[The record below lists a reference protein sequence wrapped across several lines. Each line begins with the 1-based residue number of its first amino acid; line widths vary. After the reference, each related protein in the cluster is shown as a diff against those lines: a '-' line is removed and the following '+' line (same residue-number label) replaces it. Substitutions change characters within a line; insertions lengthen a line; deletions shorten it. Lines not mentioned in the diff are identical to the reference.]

1 MFMVPSW
8 LATLPRPW
16 KFPVPMR
23 NAKHQCIRW
32 SKPAEERTRLD
43 AMLAVGASYN
53 DQIHNIYNYLL
64 LVRVDKG
71 DMFIVLSSLVHVDM
85 HLLFAVAG

>member
-1 MFMVPSW
+1 
-8 LATLPRPW
+8 
-16 KFPVPMR
+16 
-23 NAKHQCIRW
+23 
-32 SKPAEERTRLD
+32 
-43 AMLAVGASYN
+43 MLAVGASDN

-85 HLLFAVAG
+85 PLLFAVAG